1 MGPGGPMGSLKGG
14 NEDVIMH
21 NISST
26 TAYQPGTSGGGG
38 MSIVND
44 QVAALPAFQRAIY
57 EAIVANR
64 GANEGVHVATIARA
78 LQNPNGVK
86 ANAKEVSCVHRSC
99 FFLSRSDSHLQRCT
113 GSTYG

>member
-1 MGPGGPMGSLKGG
+1 VKSYDEVLHHQLEVISGFLYHSRGAMGPGGPMGSLKGG

-64 GANEGVHVATIARA
+64 GTNEGVHVATIARA

-86 ANAKEVSCVHRSC
+86 ANAKEVS
-99 FFLSRSDSHLQRCT
+99 
-113 GSTYG
+113 